1 MATGP
6 VDAERLWLE
15 TLQLVTGR
23 ASHELK
29 GALNGVSVNLEVVR
43 GRSANPELPA
53 SALARFAESAAT
65 QLDHVIEM
73 NEALLAL
80 ARRPREPADVAATL
94 RHVAALVVPGATAS
108 GMVIT
113 VDASTD
119 GIPVDAGAPALVVR
133 TVFARILLAMVE
145 AGGGDV
151 RLRAVDGTLAIDAV
165 ATRDAI
171 RFDERTAALAAAA
184 GIHSYV
190 DGQAFTLTF
199 PGPATALEHRGA
211 ATHGIA

>member
-6 VDAERLWLE
+6 VDDERLWLE

-43 GRSANPELPA
+43 GRAANPELPA
-53 SALARFAESAAT
+53 SALARFADSAAT

-94 RHVAALVVPGATAS
+94 RHVAALVVPGATVS

-119 GIPVDAGAPALVVR
+119 GIPVDAGVPALVVR
-133 TVFARILLAMVE
+133 TVLARILLAMVE

-151 RLRAVDGTLAIDAV
+151 RLRVVDGTLAIDAV
-165 ATRDAI
+165 ATGNAI
-171 RFDERTAALAAAA
+171 RLDERTAALAAAA
-184 GIHSYV
+184 GIHSHV

-199 PGPATALEHRGA
+199 PGPATALVPRGA